1 MYGWTKFDA
10 LMGMEQSA
18 VVGKPFS
25 RFIQRDDQD
34 VYYLHRQRV
43 LESGDLKSFRLR
55 LVKNDDSDFFAN
67 FECMIIRGSD
77 SAPKQIRIVVSDIT
91 ERKWAEEILRKYN
104 EQLEL
109 EVRNRTAEI
118 EKQCHQLE
126 ELNLF
131 IKQMSSKT
139 IKSMEDDRRS
149 LSKEI
154 HDSIGGSLAAIKMLL
169 ESRLQISDQPPN
181 GTVMSLQKIIGHLED
196 TIEESRRISYQL
208 RPLALND
215 FGLTTALLEYIKL
228 FKTFYPKLEIVSQ
241 VDISNNGISD
251 EIKTILYRVV
261 QEALNNIGKHSGAD
275 FAKIAMSESQ
285 DQILL
290 KIEDNGSGFEIA
302 KVLNIHQ
309 PLKGYGM
316 HSMKERVEICKGT
329 FQVQSEPGKGTL
341 LFASIPRAMF

>member
-1 MYGWTKFDA
+1 VLNFKGRILA
-10 LMGMEQSA
+10 LNKG
-18 VVGKPFS
+18 
-25 RFIQRDDQD
+25 
-34 VYYLHRQRV
+34 
-43 LESGDLKSFRLR
+43 
-55 LVKNDDSDFFAN
+55 
-67 FECMIIRGSD
+67 
-77 SAPKQIRIVVSDIT
+77 
-91 ERKWAEEILRKYN
+91 AEEILRKYN

-139 IKSMEDDRRS
+139 IKSMEDDRRA

-208 RPLALND
+208 RPLALDD

-251 EIKTILYRVV
+251 GIKTILYRVV

-290 KIEDNGSGFEIA
+290 KIEDNGCGFEIA

-316 HSMKERVEICKGT
+316 HSMKERVEICEGT

-341 LFASIPRAMF
+341 LFASIPKAMF